1 MFQTKYFLIICPS
14 GGGNGK
20 WYKMIQ
26 GESKWKFWWFGR
38 RMFKTLSYCEMVLN
52 FIETM
57 RLNYWVVK
65 MRSAHLMEK
74 KKTQHILRSFINL
87 HDSRFRYLQIKDS
100 RQEHK
105 RNTTK
110 KKKSPNSTNFKPKVI
125 RCIEKNTQEPK
136 AILLVTFLEMVSLRD
151 LWKVVKVTSNDQE
164 EKKIHGYSSRGG
176 FVDHALSPKIS
187 GT

>member
-1 MFQTKYFLIICPS
+1 MTPDSDISKLKIR
-14 GGGNGK
+14 GK
-20 WYKMIQ
+20 NI
-26 GESKWKFWWFGR
+26 
-38 RMFKTLSYCEMVLN
+38 N
-52 FIETM
+52 ET
-57 RLNYWVVK
+57 
-65 MRSAHLMEK
+65 
-74 KKTQHILRSFINL
+74 QP
-87 HDSRFRYLQIKDS
+87 
-100 RQEHK
+100 
-105 RNTTK
+105 K